1 MWVEYRGSLTT
12 VYNDGKIS
20 TFDGIIGIDVGLLS
34 IHSILIEM
42 SFGAICRISFSVT
55 LLSVSA
61 LLGRCQQLLV
71 SRIET

>member
-20 TFDGIIGIDVGLLS
+20 TFDGIIGIDIGLLS

-42 SFGAICRISFSVT
+42 SFGAICRIFTPCGS
-55 LLSVSA
+55 
-61 LLGRCQQLLV
+61 Q
-71 SRIET
+71 